1 MLRNIAQSFKRQAV
15 PFGYKKLKDY
25 GSDYLSSRKK
35 VVLKLMAHMG
45 FDAEKPDAF
54 IIFSILIFHKMV
66 KNAKEG
72 KYFPEIKK
80 DNKIVQAISS
90 LRADGRIEHW
100 N

>member
-1 MLRNIAQSFKRQAV
+1 
-15 PFGYKKLKDY
+15 
-25 GSDYLSSRKK
+25 
-35 VVLKLMAHMG
+35 MG
-45 FDAEKPDAF
+45 FNTKSPEAF
-54 IIFSILIFHKMV
+54 SIFSVLLFHKMV